1 MDRSGSREQV
11 VGRRDLNCQQT
22 LTNYVKFIQSDA
34 FERGFFLS
42 KRIAVIGSGIS
53 GLVSAYLLSERYD
66 VSLFEAND
74 YIGGHTNTVSVDIKD
89 EQYSID
95 TGFIVFNQK
104 TYPNFCKLLEK
115 LNIPMQLSEM
125 SFSYRSV
132 SSGFEYNGHSLNT
145 LFSDRRNLFKLSF
158 YRFINEIR
166 LFNHDARKF
175 LAQDQSKDIS
185 IREFLERHPYSP
197 QFIECYLI
205 PMLSAIWSKNK
216 EDTLNC
222 SAHFIFN
229 FYANHGLLDLY
240 NRPPWYVIAQGSKS
254 YIPPL
259 IKKIKDRIYLN
270 TTIEKIQREANYVVL
285 KSKSNETIFDCV
297 VIATHSDQ
305 ALNLLAQPSE
315 EEVNILSAIKYT
327 DNEVILHTDD
337 QIMPRRKLSWAS
349 WNYLDNGSSSPSLT
363 YYMNR
368 LQSIQSRTNFFVSVN
383 LSGTI
388 DSSKIIQRFKYAH
401 PCLDLAAL
409 RAQQQIKLI
418 NGINNTYYVG
428 SYWGYGFHEDGV
440 NSAINTCRLIEEID
454 V

>member
-1 MDRSGSREQV
+1 MS
-11 VGRRDLNCQQT
+11 N
-22 LTNYVKFIQSDA
+22 
-34 FERGFFLS
+34 
-42 KRIAVIGSGIS
+42 RIAVIGSGIS

-74 YIGGHTNTVSVDIKD
+74 YLGGHTNTVSVDIGD
-89 EQYSID
+89 EQYAID
-95 TGFIVFNQK
+95 TGFIVFNKK
-104 TYPNFCKLLEK
+104 TYPNFCKLIEK
-115 LNIPMQLSEM
+115 LNIPIQLSEM
-125 SFSYRSV
+125 SFSYRSMN
-132 SSGFEYNGHSLNT
+132 SGFEYNGHSLIT
-145 LFSDRRNLFKLSF
+145 LFSDRRNLFKLNF
-158 YRFINEIR
+158 YRFLKEII
-166 LFNHDARKF
+166 LFNSDAKK
-175 LAQDQSKDIS
+175 LLVEAQATDIS
-185 IREFLERHPYSP
+185 IKEFLERHQYSS

-205 PMLSAIWSKNK
+205 PMISAIWSKNK

-222 SAHFIFN
+222 SAHFIFK
-229 FYANHGLLDLY
+229 FYENHGLLDLY
-240 NRPPWYVIAQGSKS
+240 NRPPWYVIAKGSKS
-254 YIPPL
+254 YIPSL
-259 IKKIKDRIYLN
+259 IKKLNDRIYLN
-270 TTIEKIQREANYVVL
+270 TAIETIQREANQVVL
-285 KSKSNETIFDCV
+285 KSKTDEYIFDCV

-305 ALNLLAQPSE
+305 ALKLLSQPTKE
-315 EEVNILSAIKYT
+315 ETNILSAIKYT
-327 DNEVILHTDD
+327 ENEVVLHTDE

-383 LSGTI
+383 LEGTI

-409 RAQQQIKLI
+409 RAQQKIKLI
-418 NGINNTYYVG
+418 NGINKTYYVG